1 MRVIPQ
7 GNLHTW
13 HWLTLISFIVSG
25 TLYTVNLIAVDF
37 KERKNHQMRYKE
49 PLQSFT
55 WPLKCGHSVFHL
67 KLHPGETEFSGA
79 QTQLPM
85 YQEGESGRQI
95 LWMHYSWLWAGFG
108 LPWRLNGKES
118 ACIAGDLGSTPGSE
132 RSPGKR
138 NGTHSGILAW
148 RIPGTEKPGR
158 LQSMGLQRVGHDW
171 ATNTNTA

>member
-7 GNLHTW
+7 GNLHIW

-37 KERKNHQMRYKE
+37 KERYIHQMRYKE

-55 WPLKCGHSVFHL
+55 WPLKCGYSVFHL

-85 YQEGESGRQI
+85 YQEGESCRQI

-108 LPWRLNGKES
+108 LPWWLNGKES
-118 ACIAGDLGSTPGSE
+118 ACTAGDLGSTPGSG

-138 NGTHSGILAW
+138 NGTHSSILAW
-148 RIPGTEKPGR
+148 RIPWTEKPGR
-158 LQSMGLQRVGHDW
+158 LHHGVAKSWTRLS
-171 ATNTNTA
+171 N

>member
-1 MRVIPQ
+1 MYVWPVSFS
-7 GNLHTW
+7 GSLSVCVCVCVCLPLHGRSNIW
-13 HWLTLISFIVSG
+13 G
-25 TLYTVNLIAVDF
+25 DEMDF
-37 KERKNHQMRYKE
+37 SCASIIGSKS
-49 PLQSFT
+49 P
-55 WPLKCGHSVFHL
+55 VFHL

-108 LPWRLNGKES
+108 LPWWLNGKES
-118 ACIAGDLGSTPGSE
+118 ACIAGDLGSIPGSE